1 MCYTDTVMEQRTS
14 TPYGN
19 AKVYSAKS
27 NLPEAE
33 RVLVVPG
40 YSESLA
46 HSRKLVDALATNGYD
61 ASTFSQ
67 PRRAGKEADRVKD
80 PIQRQGNVVL
90 SLVEAT
96 VPQGEKVHAVAHSLG
111 SAAVLRAAQEAPER
125 FASLTLMQPVG
136 LVGEQSF
143 PELLGRVGKKVT
155 KNQTGALRSQ
165 DPQRQPKTGY
175 VASADKESAIRYSAR
190 VARSQITGSGILAK
204 QPLLAVQEATAVGSY
219 DIADDIAKVKELGIP
234 VNIVKA
240 YSDEMFDTDKV
251 DVGFAGITDSVDSYS
266 SVADRTARHDTFWL
280 QPERT
285 AAIIGQLIQKS

>member
-1 MCYTDTVMEQRTS
+1 MKERTS
-14 TPYGN
+14 TPYGK
-19 AKVYSAKS
+19 AKIYT
-27 NLPEAE
+27 AE
-33 RVLVVPG
+33 SDQPTAGRVLVVPG
-40 YSESLA
+40 YSETTA
-46 HSRKLVDALATNGYD
+46 HSKKLVDALASQGFD

-67 PRRAGKEADRVKD
+67 PRRAGKEAHKVKD
-80 PIQRQGNVVL
+80 PIQRQGNIVL
-90 SLVEAT
+90 SLVETT

-136 LVGEQSF
+136 MVGEQSF

-155 KNQTGALRSQ
+155 KNQVGALRSQ
-165 DPQRQPKTGY
+165 DPLRQPHTGY
-175 VASADKESAIRYSAR
+175 AASADTESAVRYSTR
-190 VARSQITGSGILAK
+190 VARSQLAGSGVLTRQPVLAM
-204 QPLLAVQEATAVGSY
+204 QEATAVGSY

-240 YSDEMFDTDKV
+240 HSDEMFDTDKV
-251 DVGFAGITDSVDSYS
+251 DTGYAGIADSVDSYS
-266 SVADRTARHDTFWL
+266 SVADITARHDNFWL

>member
-1 MCYTDTVMEQRTS
+1 MKRRKTS
-14 TPYGN
+14 TRYGK
-19 AKVYSAKS
+19 AKVYTAKS
-27 NLPEAE
+27 NLPKAE

-40 YSESLA
+40 YSETLA

-67 PRRAGKEADRVKD
+67 PRRVGKKGNKIED

-90 SLVEAT
+90 GLVEAT

-111 SAAVLRAAQEAPER
+111 SAAVLKAAQEAPER

-143 PELLGRVGKKVT
+143 PKLLGRVGKKVT
-155 KNQTGALRSQ
+155 MNQIGALRSQ
-165 DPQRQPKTGY
+165 DPQRRPKTGY
-175 VASADKESAIRYSAR
+175 AASADTESAIRYSAR
-190 VARSQITGSGILAK
+190 VARSQVAGSGVLAK
-204 QPLLAVQEATAVGSY
+204 QPVLAVQEATAVGSY
-219 DIADDIAKVKELGIP
+219 DIADDIVKVKELGIP
-234 VNIVKA
+234 VNIVKSH
-240 YSDEMFDTDKV
+240 SDEMFDTDKV
-251 DVGFAGITDSVDSYS
+251 DIGYSGIADSVDSYS
-266 SVADRTARHDTFWL
+266 SVADRSARHDTFWL